1 MYILF
6 RRNEHNLFNENLCF
20 QKKLMHT
27 HTVNL
32 RMIYRR
38 TLNIEYAIIRRSI
51 SNKDKIFLVTNRQDE
66 KY

>member
-1 MYILF
+1 
-6 RRNEHNLFNENLCF
+6 
-20 QKKLMHT
+20 MHT

-51 SNKDKIFLVTNRQDE
+51 SNKGKIFLVTNRQDE
-66 KY
+66 QKIEKLKIM